1 MDTPEEQLA
10 KEEEAKATV
19 AAVHDATKATL
30 EHFKEGGG
38 RAAVAAQATLQRK
51 RVEANRDIKGPAP
64 IFMPSLAAKQRAAAA
79 GGGGN
84 RAEQA
89 GATAADRVQANGR
102 YTHPGK
108 KKAAMALIRAHNQQV
123 SGSRVQHDGDR
134 PSLPSLVRPPG
145 RPWSLSPHRTLATSP
160 LLSSFR
166 ADPQR

>member
-10 KEEEAKATV
+10 KEEEAKATL
-19 AAVHDATKATL
+19 ASVHDATKATL

-38 RAAVAAQATLQRK
+38 RAAVAAQATLERK

-79 GGGGN
+79 GGGGGGGGN

-108 KKAAMALIRAHNQQV
+108 KKAAMALIKAHNQQV
-123 SGSRVQHDGDR
+123 SSSRVQHDGDR
-134 PSLPSLVRPPG
+134 PSPRPLAPSQRTRDP
-145 RPWSLSPHRTLATSP
+145 LSHPT
-160 LLSSFR
+160 
-166 ADPQR
+166 